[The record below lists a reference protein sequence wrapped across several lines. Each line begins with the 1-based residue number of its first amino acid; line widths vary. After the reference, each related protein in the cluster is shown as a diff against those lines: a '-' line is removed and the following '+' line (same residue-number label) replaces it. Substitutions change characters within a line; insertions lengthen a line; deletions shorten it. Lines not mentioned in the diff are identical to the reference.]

1 MNDHPQM
8 QAGTEQQAEP
18 QPAAQPAAR
27 QIQRL
32 RHTLR
37 FRLIEVIATE
47 RLSPHM
53 ARITFGGPDLD
64 GFYSPGFD
72 DHVKLFFPAA
82 GQAEPVLPTLGERGI
97 SFPEGVVPP
106 VARDFT
112 PRSFDAAAGR
122 LVIDFALHDTG
133 PATQWARAAK
143 PGQKIGLGGP
153 RGSMILPMD
162 YDWHLLVADATAL
175 PALARRLEEL
185 PATTPVL
192 ALIEVEGPA
201 DELALTAS
209 AAARITWVHSQDGA
223 DPLLAALAEASF
235 PEGAYFAWVA
245 CESTT
250 AKRLREALIARGASP
265 KQIRASG
272 YWRRGAVATHD
283 HFDD

>member
-1 MNDHPQM
+1 MNDHPQV
-8 QAGTEQQAEP
+8 QT
-18 QPAAQPAAR
+18 AAQQQTGR
-27 QIQRL
+27 QIQRV

-37 FRLIEVIATE
+37 FRLIEVTATE

-72 DHVKLFFPAA
+72 DHVKLFFPAP
-82 GQAEPVLPTLGERGI
+82 GEAEPALPTLGERGV

-112 PRSFDAAAGR
+112 PRSFDAATGR
-122 LVIDFALHDTG
+122 LVIDFALHETG
-133 PATQWARAAK
+133 PATQWAREAK

-162 YDWHLLVADATAL
+162 YDWHLLIGDATAL

-192 ALIEVEGPA
+192 ALIEVDSAA
-201 DELALTAS
+201 DELPLTAS
-209 AAARITWVHSQDGA
+209 PAARIIWVHTGSGT
-223 DPLLAALAEASF
+223 DPLITALANASF
-235 PEGAYFAWVA
+235 PEGDYFAWIA
-245 CESTT
+245 CESAT
-250 AKRLREALIARGASP
+250 AKRLRESLIARGASP

-272 YWRRGAVATHD
+272 YWRKGAVGTHD
-283 HFDD
+283 HFDE